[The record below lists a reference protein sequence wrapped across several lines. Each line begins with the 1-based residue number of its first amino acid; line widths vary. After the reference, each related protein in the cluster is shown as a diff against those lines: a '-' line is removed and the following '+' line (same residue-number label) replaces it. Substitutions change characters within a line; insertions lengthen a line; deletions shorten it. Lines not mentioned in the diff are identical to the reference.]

1 MHTDILIVGSGGH
14 AKVVIE
20 TLSMKNVFTNIRI
33 VDEREDKK
41 GSFFNQYS
49 VDFLKSWNI
58 LETNFHVAIGSNE
71 ARSRISKDAIIVGK
85 NYQSIIHPEST
96 ISPSAIIL
104 DGSFVAANTVISS
117 DALINKG
124 CILNHFASVD
134 HDCIIG
140 EYSHIAP
147 HATLLGGVKVGS
159 HCLIG
164 AGAVIL
170 PKISVGNYVVVGAG
184 SIVTRDIPDNMT
196 YFGNPAKEAK

>member
-20 TLSMKNVFTNIRI
+20 ALSMKNVFTNIRI

-49 VDFLKSWNI
+49 VDFLKSWDI
-58 LETNFHVAIGSNE
+58 LETSFHVAIGSNE
-71 ARSRISKDAIIVGK
+71 ARSRISKDAIILGK

-104 DGSFVAANTVISS
+104 DGCFVAANTVISS

-134 HDCIIG
+134 HDCVIG

-184 SIVTRDIPDNMT
+184 AIVTRDIPDNMT
-196 YFGNPAKEAK
+196 YFGNPAREVK